1 MDFQE
6 IINILDKLPDQKLP
20 FVSGLFFVGWILRR
34 IYGYIMRDK
43 PVEYYKKYDENG
55 QIREIIRRYRK

>member
-20 FVSGLFFVGWILRR
+20 FVGGLFFIGWLVRR
-34 IYGYIMRDK
+34 IYGYIMRNK
-43 PVEYYKKYDENG
+43 PIEYYEKYDHCG
-55 QIREIIRRYRK
+55 QIREVRKRYRK